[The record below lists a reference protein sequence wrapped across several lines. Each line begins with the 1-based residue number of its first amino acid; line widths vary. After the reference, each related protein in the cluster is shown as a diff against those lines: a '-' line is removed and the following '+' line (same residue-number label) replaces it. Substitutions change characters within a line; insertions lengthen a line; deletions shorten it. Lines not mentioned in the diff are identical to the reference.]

1 MLRKRL
7 QKEALDEVERQAGI
21 LGLSET
27 TRKSLVR
34 GAAEV
39 INGTFHGAPFS
50 SRIWANKNEL
60 VARLQVG
67 LERSILQGE
76 HPDRWA
82 RLFTDLVSA
91 EMGEKAGRA
100 LFAARRLAITES
112 ARVMSE
118 IQLNSFEAGGF
129 NKYIWITEMD
139 DRTCPVCSALDEEV
153 FDIDRSE
160 IGANLPPLH
169 PFCRCSVAAYV
180 EDEESD
186 ITSINVSDERLRG
199 FDLSEEESKIIRNE
213 GTAREQVLTVRD
225 VANVSYPMQISTAV
239 SKHVDE
245 AISYYQGQM
254 ERLLEGIPEKLKQ
267 GDLPKVVI
275 VDTKELG
282 SGLAMYSRA
291 NNSIFVN
298 AGTFD
303 DERTLA
309 ELHRYERDMGT
320 KFARSDDSL
329 STLAHEF
336 GHRTIFEA
344 AERMFGKED
353 ILESVQLYSEDLM
366 DDLLKEGYNVLK
378 NSSKYGCDQ
387 MLRKEFEEPIAESLV
402 RVFLGERSAIFEY
415 MERRLINDD

>member
-1 MLRKRL
+1 M
-7 QKEALDEVERQAGI
+7 DEVERQAGI

-34 GAAEV
+34 GVAKV
-39 INGTFHGAPFS
+39 INGDFHGAPFS

-82 RLFTDLVSA
+82 RLFTDLVSN
-91 EMGEKAGRA
+91 EMGEKAGQA

-118 IQLNSFEAGGF
+118 IQLNSFEKGGF
-129 NKYIWITEMD
+129 TKYIWITEMD
-139 DRTCPVCSALDEEV
+139 ERTCPVCSALDEEV

-186 ITSINVSDERLRG
+186 ITSVDVSDERLRG
-199 FDLSEEESKIIRNE
+199 FDLSEEETKIIRNE
-213 GTAREQVLTVRD
+213 GTAREQVLTVRN
-225 VANVSYPMQISTAV
+225 VANVPYPMQVSTSV
-239 SKHVDE
+239 SKHTDE
-245 AISYYQGQM
+245 AISYYQKQM
-254 ERLLEGIPEKLKQ
+254 ERLLEGIPEKLKH
-267 GDLPKVVI
+267 GSLPKI
-275 VDTKELG
+275 VLVDPKELE
-282 SGLAMYSRA
+282 SGLAMYSRT

-336 GHRTIFEA
+336 GHRAIFDA
-344 AERMFGKED
+344 AERVFGKED
-353 ILESVQLYSEDLM
+353 ILESV
-366 DDLLKEGYNVLK
+366 
-378 NSSKYGCDQ
+378 
-387 MLRKEFEEPIAESLV
+387 
-402 RVFLGERSAIFEY
+402 
-415 MERRLINDD
+415 

>member
-1 MLRKRL
+1 M
-7 QKEALDEVERQAGI
+7 DEIERQAGI
-21 LGLSET
+21 LGLSGT

-34 GAAEV
+34 GVAKV
-39 INGTFHGAPFS
+39 INGDFHGAPFS

-118 IQLNSFEAGGF
+118 IQLNSFEKGGF
-129 NKYIWITEMD
+129 TKYIWITEMD
-139 DRTCPVCSALDEEV
+139 ERTCPVCSALDEEV

-169 PFCRCSVAAYV
+169 PFCRCSVSAYV

-186 ITSINVSDERLRG
+186 ITSVDVSDERLRG
-199 FDLSEEESKIIRNE
+199 FDLSEEETKIIRNE
-213 GTAREQVLTVRD
+213 GTAREQVLTVRN
-225 VANVSYPMQISTAV
+225 VANVPYPMQVSTSV
-239 SKHVDE
+239 SKHTDE
-245 AISYYQGQM
+245 AISYYQKQM
-254 ERLLEGIPEKLKQ
+254 ERLLEGIPEKLKH
-267 GDLPKVVI
+267 GSLPKI
-275 VDTKELG
+275 VLVDPKELE
-282 SGLAMYSRA
+282 SGLAMYSRT

-336 GHRTIFEA
+336 GHRAIFDA
-344 AERMFGKED
+344 AERVFGKED

-366 DDLLKEGYNVLK
+366 DDLLKEGYNILK
-378 NSSKYGCDQ
+378 HSSEYGQ
-387 MLRKEFEEPIAESLV
+387 RQLRLGAVEETLAESAV
-402 RVFLGERSAIFEY
+402 RLFLGESGEIYKYF
-415 MERRLINDD
+415 ERRLENDEGF